1 MMPTW
6 LRRLGGVFGKARRD
20 RELTAEI
27 DAHLQTHIDDNVRA
41 GMSANDARR
50 AALLALGG
58 LAQTAEAY
66 HERRTLPILETT
78 MQDLRYALRMLLKTP
93 GFTIA
98 AVSTLALGIGA
109 NTMMFG
115 VLNAY
120 LFRPLPYP
128 DSERLV
134 QVFRTS
140 KESQDWP
147 HSVANFLSYR
157 ERNGVFEHVAAFL
170 DLGYSLTQPGQPAE
184 GVGGLAVTS
193 DFFPA
198 LGVMPALGRVF
209 TAEEDQPGQNLVVL
223 SDRFWRRRFG
233 ADPAIVGRRIEL
245 DGVSMDIVGV
255 MPAGFEHPMLWGPV
269 DVWRPIAF
277 TPAQR
282 TNRGDNYLRAF
293 GRLRPGIPLAQA
305 GQAMAALAANLS
317 KETSSNQNESIRLAP
332 LQLSMSDRTGR
343 RVMWFTFGLA
353 GFVLL
358 IACANLANLQLVR
371 AAARAREHSIR
382 AALGAGRVRL
392 LTQSLIESLL
402 VSCAG
407 GVLSLAVAIMGVRF
421 ISARLLSDLP
431 GAAFAVDFRVFG
443 FALLCAV
450 ATGLA
455 FGIAPAWLA
464 SRVDLNHTLKDTARG
479 TTTGSRRLRHALVVG
494 EVAFALILLTGAAL
508 FLRGIQRFSQRD
520 PGWRVEGVLTG
531 RLALAGPRYAAPPQ
545 RLAFYQQLES
555 RLRSVPGVQDAS
567 ISRSVPTRAF
577 GSSGGVIV
585 EGRPD
590 PGPGQYPE
598 MYLEPV
604 STGYFNTFG
613 VRLIAGRTFAADD
626 VFTRPAV
633 VIVNETAARKFWPG
647 ESAVGKRLGRPG
659 QNPNWMEVVGVV
671 NDLRFPGSLGEP
683 YTALQGF
690 RPLAQQAVPF
700 VAVALRTSIA
710 PESLTDPLRRAV
722 AEIDPT
728 LVVSR
733 ILTVR
738 RDVDQGLGSVSLL
751 ATLLGAFAALGL
763 TLAAIGIY
771 GVTAYTVTQR
781 TNELGIRMALGAQA
795 RDILRLVMRQGAGV
809 IAIGAL
815 VGAGGGYVVAQLLA
829 ATIPA
834 LPTRDPATSA
844 VIGLVLVG
852 SALAACY
859 LPARRATKID
869 PLVALRND

>member
-1 MMPTW
+1 MM
-6 LRRLGGVFGKARRD
+6 
-20 RELTAEI
+20 
-27 DAHLQTHIDDNVRA
+27 
-41 GMSANDARR
+41 
-50 AALLALGG
+50 
-58 LAQTAEAY
+58 
-66 HERRTLPILETT
+66 

-98 AVSTLALGIGA
+98 AALTLALGIGA

-120 LFRPLPYP
+120 LFRALPYP
-128 DSERLV
+128 DSDRLV

-157 ERNGVFEHVAAFL
+157 ERNEVFEHVAAFV
-170 DLGYSLTQPGQPAE
+170 DVAYSLTQPGQPAE
-184 GVGGLAVTS
+184 GVGGLAVTA

-198 LGVMPALGRVF
+198 LGVAPALGRVF
-209 TAEEDQPGQNLVVL
+209 TAEEDQPGQNLAVL

-233 ADPAIVGRRIEL
+233 ADPTVVGRRIDL
-245 DGVSMDIVGV
+245 DGASVDVIGV

-282 TNRGDNYLRAF
+282 TNRGNNFLRAF
-293 GRLRPGIPLAQA
+293 ARLKAGIPLGQA

-317 KETSSNQNESIRLAP
+317 KETSSNQNESLRLAP
-332 LQLSMSDRTGR
+332 LQLSMSDTTGR
-343 RVMWFTFGLA
+343 RVMWFAFGLA

-371 AAARAREHSIR
+371 AAARAREHGIR
-382 AALGAGRVRL
+382 AALGAGRLRL

-407 GVLSLAVAIMGVRF
+407 GVLSLAVATIGIRF
-421 ISARLLSDLP
+421 ISLRLLSDLP
-431 GAAFAVDFRVFG
+431 GAAFEIDYRVFG
-443 FALLCAV
+443 FALFCAV
-450 ATGLA
+450 ATGVA

-508 FLRGIQRFSQRD
+508 FLRGIQRFTERD

-531 RLALAGPRYAAPPQ
+531 RLALVGRYAAPPQ
-545 RLAFYQQLES
+545 RLVFYQQLES
-555 RLRSVPGVQDAS
+555 RLRSLPGVRDVS
-567 ISRSVPTRAF
+567 ISRSVPTR
-577 GSSGGVIV
+577 GLNQSGGGIV

-604 STGYFNTFG
+604 SGGYFNTFG
-613 VRLIAGRTFAADD
+613 VRLIAGRAFNADD
-626 VFTRPAV
+626 VFQRPAV
-633 VIVNETAARKFWPG
+633 VIVNETAARRFWPG

-659 QNPNWMEVVGVV
+659 PNPNWMEVVGVV

-683 YTALQGF
+683 YTTLQGF
-690 RPLAQQAVPF
+690 RPLAQQPVNF
-700 VAVALRTSIA
+700 VAVAVRTSVA
-710 PESLTDPLRRAV
+710 PESLAEPLRRAV
-722 AEIDPT
+722 AEIDPMQ
-728 LVVSR
+728 VVSR
-733 ILTVR
+733 IMTVR

-763 TLAAIGIY
+763 ALAAIGIY
-771 GVTAYTVTQR
+771 GVTAYTVAQR

-829 ATIPA
+829 AAVPA
-834 LPTRDPATSA
+834 LPTRDPATSV